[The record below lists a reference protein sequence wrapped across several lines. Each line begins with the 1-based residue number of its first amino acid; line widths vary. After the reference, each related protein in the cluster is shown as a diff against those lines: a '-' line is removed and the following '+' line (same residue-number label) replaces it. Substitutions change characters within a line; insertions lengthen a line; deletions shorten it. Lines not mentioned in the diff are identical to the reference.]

1 MNIQLLEEHMKA
13 QGVGNE
19 EIAKA
24 LDMNASTWFRKKKDL
39 GEKLTIGE
47 MDTLCRFLH
56 LTAQE
61 ATEIFLPNF
70 SHF

>member
-1 MNIQLLEEHMKA
+1 MNIQLLEDHMKA
-13 QGVGNE
+13 QGVSNE

-24 LDMNASTWFRKKKDL
+24 LGMNVSTWFRKKKAL
-39 GEKLTIGE
+39 GETLTIGE

-56 LTAQE
+56 LTPQE